1 MGLASPGALVELGM
15 RGTGWRECVG
25 VCTPTGRFAPT
36 CRAGSAEHR
45 VGARGYVGAQGG
57 KGVYLVPGCL
67 CVYVWSVQACVMS
80 AQGLQAGGAN
90 SVCVDPLEPG
100 CVSTR
105 VFTCVRVGAP
115 MSRTVKVAHVQDR
128 SMGLWERR
136 GTPGEA
142 LAGTEDTRQ
151 GWIYRTECS
160 P

>member
-1 MGLASPGALVELGM
+1 MWGSVP
-15 RGTGWRECVG
+15 
-25 VCTPTGRFAPT
+25 P
-36 CRAGSAEHR
+36 RAGLHPLVGLDQQSTEWVLGNVWAHR
-45 VGARGYVGAQGG
+45 VEKQFIWHRGVS
-57 KGVYLVPGCL
+57 V

-90 SVCVDPLEPG
+90 SVCVDLLEPG

-105 VFTCVRVGAP
+105 VFTRVRVGAP
-115 MSRTVKVAHVQDR
+115 VSRTVKVAHVQDR
-128 SMGLWERR
+128 SVGLWERR

-151 GWIYRTECS
+151 GWIYGTECS